1 MAMIPSDQQSTFGPY
16 SFCLTTSGAI
26 QYGVPTIV
34 ARLLRDSVSL
44 AQKPK
49 SAKSGKGLLAT
60 WVPSYTIWPLT
71 DLNMAS
77 TIEENIVTLDI
88 AVDDILAMQVG
99 QSLAG
104 LWTRK
109 LSAIALEDRSYLYTR
124 KTDLC
129 ADGRDLI
136 FLDNG
141 IIVDNIGESTA
152 LHEFHDHPKLV
163 ALLLQK

>member
-1 MAMIPSDQQSTFGPY
+1 
-16 SFCLTTSGAI
+16 
-26 QYGVPTIV
+26 
-34 ARLLRDSVSL
+34 
-44 AQKPK
+44 
-49 SAKSGKGLLAT
+49 
-60 WVPSYTIWPLT
+60 
-71 DLNMAS
+71 MAS

-88 AVDDILAMQVG
+88 AVDDILAMQVS

-109 LSAIALEDRSYLYTR
+109 LLAIALEDRSYSYAR

-141 IIVDNIGESTA
+141 IIVDDIGESTA